1 MQSVN
6 DIPTGLR
13 VPAQIP
19 LDAKVFKLSQA
30 DLADLGLNNN
40 LAFTYYKGMIAYC
53 SEEQTRW
60 EWREPN
66 SEQEVG
72 LLPTHYTYP
81 DNLVVFGA
89 DYSTK
94 QYNFFPIM
102 VGNSSSET
110 TPQQLLNK
118 LEMSFDWKSGNK
130 VDITTVPSD
139 LPKKNTNNIYNRNGF
154 IGYNKPKEEDGN
166 VVHPLF
172 FAEDS
177 YKPEVLIE
185 AYIHNLGVKIKDF
198 SSIAEYKPTLIIS
211 KYSPSKKKKVPFP
224 NVGFSEITWRKGS
237 FKFSADDDPVRLTR
251 VPIQASYQ
259 VLDFGQEHYF
269 RTTRKFQNNN
279 NFTGGEIILCTRG
292 AGYRYSSL
300 TPSKG
305 YSKAFVYLQFHIEI
319 TVDGNTYL
327 SAPLG
332 RLKMIASI
340 EPKLDR
346 SYTFNPGDIV
356 PIQFTELTVRKT
368 RIYFKHT

>member
-66 SEQEVG
+66 SKQEVG

-81 DNLVVFGA
+81 DNLVVFGV

-154 IGYNKPKEEDGN
+154 IGYNKPKEEEGN

-172 FAEDS
+172 FTGEF
-177 YKPEVLIE
+177 YKSEVLIE

-198 SSIAEYKPTLIIS
+198 SSIAEYNPTLIIS
-211 KYSPSKKKKVPFP
+211 KYSPSKRKTVPFP
-224 NVGFSEITWRKGS
+224 NVGFNKTTWRKGS

-269 RTTRKFQNNN
+269 RTTRKFQNSN
-279 NFTGGEIILCTRG
+279 NFTKGEIILCTRG

-340 EPKLDR
+340 EPKLDKL
-346 SYTFNPGDIV
+346 YTFNPGDIV
-356 PIQFTELTVRKT
+356 PIQIAEGKT